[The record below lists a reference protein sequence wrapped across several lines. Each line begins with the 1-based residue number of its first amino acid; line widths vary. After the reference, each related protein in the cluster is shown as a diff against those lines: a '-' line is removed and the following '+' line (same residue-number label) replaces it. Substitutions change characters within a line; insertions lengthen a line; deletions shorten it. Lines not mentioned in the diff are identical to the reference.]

1 MIIDTHTHFYDPARP
16 QGLPWPEADDEILYN
31 QALPE
36 DYKALAIP
44 EGVSGTVIVEA
55 SPWVEDNQWIL
66 DLAAK
71 DPFIVGFVGNL
82 DPCHKD
88 FITHLERFSANPLFR
103 GIRPS
108 GNRGNDLTAS
118 GFLASMEALAAK
130 DLELDSGLNPDLE
143 EVATQV
149 PQLRIVI
156 NHIGGIPIDGQ
167 APDPARLDLMHR
179 MAQHEQVF
187 CKVSGLMDL
196 RSQIQPAP
204 LDLAFYTPVL
214 DALWDMFGAERLVYG
229 SDWPVS
235 KRSGRSYAQ
244 VQRLVMDYFSGKGQQ
259 ALDKYFWE
267 NSKKAYKWIDRAID

>member
-1 MIIDTHTHFYDPARP
+1 
-16 QGLPWPEADDEILYN
+16 
-31 QALPE
+31 
-36 DYKALAIP
+36 
-44 EGVSGTVIVEA
+44 
-55 SPWVEDNQWIL
+55 
-66 DLAAK
+66 
-71 DPFIVGFVGNL
+71 
-82 DPCHKD
+82 
-88 FITHLERFSANPLFR
+88 
-103 GIRPS
+103 
-108 GNRGNDLTAS
+108 
-118 GFLASMEALAAK
+118 
-130 DLELDSGLNPDLE
+130 
-143 EVATQV
+143 
-149 PQLRIVI
+149 
-156 NHIGGIPIDGQ
+156 
-167 APDPARLDLMHR
+167 MHR

-267 NSKKAYKWIDRAID
+267 NSKKAYKWIDRAVD